1 MQHVP
6 MGSPNPTMLSVAAEE
21 LSRYGL
27 GKDSEGREAK

>member
-27 GKDSEGREAK
+27 GKDSAGKEAK